1 MDMTSLNISLPK
13 QMKEF
18 VESQVQR
25 GGYSTPSEYVRALLR
40 AERKRRAEAELDELL
55 LQGLNSG
62 EPTQVTPA
70 FWDAK
75 RHDLQRLKSRKGRR

>member
-18 VESQVQR
+18 VESQVQQ

-62 EPTQVTPA
+62 EPIEVTPP
-70 FWDAK
+70 FWEAK
-75 RHDLQRLKSRKGRR
+75 RRDLQPRKSRQGRR

>member
-13 QMKEF
+13 PMKEF

-40 AERKRRAEAELDELL
+40 AERKRQAESELDELL

-62 EPTQVTPA
+62 EPIEVTPA
-70 FWDAK
+70 FWEA
-75 RHDLQRLKSRKGRR
+75 RQRDLLRLKSRKGRR